1 MLVIPQL
8 VRFMVAVFAKRKAL
22 NMSTMPFFDGL
33 LDCMDSRGR
42 VKSPRKVHVA
52 PVNQLHSEFLGGK
65 NKSPSVSKNT
75 RVSHRNNDMEVHFF
89 AQYLQV

>member
-1 MLVIPQL
+1 MLVISQL

-22 NMSTMPFFDGL
+22 NMSAMPFFDDL
-33 LDCMDSRGR
+33 FDCMDSRGR
-42 VKSPRKVHVA
+42 VKRPRKVHVA

-65 NKSPSVSKNT
+65 NKSSVRKNI
-75 RVSHRNNDMEVHFF
+75 RVRHHNNDIEYHFF